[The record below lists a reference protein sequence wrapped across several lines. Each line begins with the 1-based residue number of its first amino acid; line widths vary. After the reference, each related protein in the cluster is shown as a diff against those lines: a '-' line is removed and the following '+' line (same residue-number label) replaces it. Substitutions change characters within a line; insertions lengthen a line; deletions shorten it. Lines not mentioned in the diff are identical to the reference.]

1 MQKVFSWKAF
11 ASFVYKQTRYKVEE
25 TGHPVLDAVATEL
38 HTGQLI
44 RRDRK
49 GNPVE
54 PWLNP
59 LELRKSYLDPTEVN
73 RLAIMQRWRLVW
85 TPTAVTEKAK
95 TSSTPTVAQ
104 QVQLHGWKVTLQA
117 EATRLWKEQT
127 SLGAK
132 PVLAA
137 ISKRLHQ
144 FALDNK
150 IVGDHGKT
158 PSAGYIRSHVIS
170 VKAWKRPL

>member
-1 MQKVFSWKAF
+1 MPKVFSWKAF
-11 ASFVYKQTRYKVEE
+11 ATFVYKQTRYKVEE

-59 LELRKSYLDPTEVN
+59 LELRESYLDPTEVN

-85 TPTAVTEKAK
+85 TPTAVTRKAK

-117 EATRLWKEQT
+117 EAARLWKEQT